1 MVQVLKNNKGFTLS
15 EILVATIILSIAAL
29 AFVAT
34 IQSTTKMG
42 KQATTNDAAY
52 SIARQRLALMQDGE
66 LLVRQ
71 NYVDS
76 TERDNLKYYTLDE
89 VVYGTADLPAKLTIT
104 VSWKTPSE
112 KSISLTG
119 YLNRDICPEEVNDLA
134 EVDLQISNVTI
145 PEDAPSNTEVGEL
158 KVIDPNNIN
167 LHMFLYPD
175 NAASDNHLFKVEKG
189 KLFTSAAL
197 TMGEK
202 KVILVVE
209 DCAGTRKEFTLL
221 IDVTAKDEVPNIE
234 DQEFAVD
241 EDATTGFQIAKVYA
255 TPLNVVYSIVSQE
268 PVPALSIGND
278 GILVVG
284 SASSL
289 DYEANPVITLKVEA
303 WNTVNDEYKDTAVVT
318 VKVND
323 VNEAPHDFIYSG
335 VEVIEVGMSPG
346 TFLGKFAV
354 NDTDAGDN
362 SHNISLS
369 GAAFPYLRVNNLTT
383 PRTLHVG
390 LGTLAGNTGTYEAV
404 LTATDGGGLSIE
416 KKLLITIVDPSVS
429 EGCGTYH
436 EYISGYTYNNGDQAY
451 LADYIYQAKWWTQSK
466 PAVSNSDWEFIGAC
480 SGNAVCSD
488 FPDFA
493 NGRDY
498 NAGNMVTHANGVYKA
513 TTYSKNVTPTESST
527 KWKKVST
534 CSN

>member
-1 MVQVLKNNKGFTLS
+1 MVQVLKNNRGFTLS

-76 TERDNLKYYTLDE
+76 TERDNIMYYTLDE

-104 VSWKTPSE
+104 VTWNTPKA

-119 YLNRDICPEEVNDLA
+119 YLNRDICPEEVNDLQ
-134 EVDLQISNVTI
+134 EVDLLISNVTI

-167 LHMFLYPD
+167 LHMFLYD
-175 NAASDNHLFKVEKG
+175 DAASDNKYFKIQNS
-189 KLFTSAAL
+189 KLYTSQAL
-197 TMGEK
+197 TLGVK
-202 KVILVVE
+202 KIILGVE
-209 DCAGTRKEFTLL
+209 DCAGTKKEFTIE

-234 DQEFAVD
+234 DQEFSVNED
-241 EDATTGFQIAKVYA
+241 ELTGFQIGKVYA
-255 TPLNVVYSIVSQE
+255 TPLNVVYTILSQE

-278 GILVVG
+278 GMLVVG
-284 SASSL
+284 AATSL
-289 DYEANPVITLKVEA
+289 DFEANPELKLRVEA
-303 WNTVNDEYKDTAVVT
+303 WNDVNDEYRDTATIT
-318 VKVND
+318 VKVKD
-323 VNEAPHDFIYSG
+323 VNEAPHEFIYYGS
-335 VEVIEVGMSPG
+335 EIIEVGTAPG
-346 TFLGKFAV
+346 TYLGKFAV

-362 SHNISLS
+362 SHNITLS
-369 GAAFPYLRVNNLTT
+369 GSAFPYLQVNNYTT
-383 PRTLHVG
+383 PQTLLVG
-390 LGTLAGNTGTYEAV
+390 QGTLTGNTGTYEAL

-429 EGCGTYH
+429 EGCGSYH
-436 EYISGYTYNNGDQAY
+436 EFINGFTYEKYAQAY
-451 LADYIYQAKWWTQSK
+451 LGNYIYQAKWWTQST
-466 PAVSNSDWEFIGAC
+466 PSVTNSVWEFIGAC
-480 SGNAVCSD
+480 DGDAVCTD
-488 FPDFA
+488 FPA
-493 NGRDY
+493 YAKGTDY
-498 NAGNMVTHANGVYKA
+498 NPGNFVYFSNNVYKA
-513 TTYSKNVTPTESST
+513 ISYSKNLDPDDYPT
-527 KWKKVST
+527 KWKLVSP
-534 CSN
+534 CH